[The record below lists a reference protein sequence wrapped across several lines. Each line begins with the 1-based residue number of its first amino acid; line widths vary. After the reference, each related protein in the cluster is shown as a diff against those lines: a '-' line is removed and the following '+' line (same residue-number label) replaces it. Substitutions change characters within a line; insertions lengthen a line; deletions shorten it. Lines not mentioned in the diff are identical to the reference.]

1 MNSPAEDPIDE
12 AAHRVR
18 ARRSLTYLFMV
29 AIVMFFAALSSA
41 YIVSRGS
48 ADYWVT
54 FRMPVDFWYSTAII
68 VVSSLTVQLALR
80 AVRHGDKRATAT
92 WLVATLVLGVIFS
105 VFQFKGWKEMSERRM
120 NLVTDKVT
128 MTAGVYGVDFAI
140 THKGVPL
147 ERVDSLYFS
156 QDDPGHTAPLNADMA
171 DHWNVSSGYF
181 HVLTFSHWL
190 HLAGGLVVLMVLT
203 VRALLGRYTAQA
215 HTGVWQGTMYWHFL
229 TGVWIY
235 LLLFIAAVH

>member
-68 VVSSLTVQLALR
+68 VV
-80 AVRHGDKRATAT
+80 GDTIHT
-92 WLVATLVLGVIFS
+92 
-105 VFQFKGWKEMSERRM
+105 RR
-120 NLVTDKVT
+120 
-128 MTAGVYGVDFAI
+128 
-140 THKGVPL
+140 
-147 ERVDSLYFS
+147 RDST
-156 QDDPGHTAPLNADMA
+156 PVEP
-171 DHWNVSSGYF
+171 
-181 HVLTFSHWL
+181 
-190 HLAGGLVVLMVLT
+190 
-203 VRALLGRYTAQA
+203 RP
-215 HTGVWQGTMYWHFL
+215 
-229 TGVWIY
+229 I
-235 LLLFIAAVH
+235 